1 MREDKNRVCPVE
13 AAGSLDNWVRKL
25 IHNPK
30 KILSPY
36 INEGMKVLD
45 IGCGPGFFTIEMAKM
60 VGQSGKVIAAD
71 LQDGMLEKIKDKVK
85 GTELEQRII
94 IHKTEKNRINISEN
108 VDFALAFYMI
118 HEVPDKVIFFNEI
131 KSILFDNGRLLIVE
145 PPFHVTKKD
154 FNETISIAKAA
165 GFSINPGIKLFFDHS
180 AVLLKR

>member
-1 MREDKNRVCPVE
+1 
-13 AAGSLDNWVRKL
+13 
-25 IHNPK
+25 
-30 KILSPY
+30 
-36 INEGMKVLD
+36 
-45 IGCGPGFFTIEMAKM
+45 
-60 VGQSGKVIAAD
+60 
-71 LQDGMLEKIKDKVK
+71 MLEKIKDKVK